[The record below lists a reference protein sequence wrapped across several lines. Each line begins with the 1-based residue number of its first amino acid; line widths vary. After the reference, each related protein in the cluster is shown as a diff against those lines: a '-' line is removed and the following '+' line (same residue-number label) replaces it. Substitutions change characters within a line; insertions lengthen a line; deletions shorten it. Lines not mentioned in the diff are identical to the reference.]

1 MRVIARRTIT
11 RTSAILRRSNS
22 MPMTWLKT
30 PRGINM
36 YLFSVLPVVSG
47 CFPLDR
53 QRNHHIVVVLKNAIM
68 AL

>member
-1 MRVIARRTIT
+1 
-11 RTSAILRRSNS
+11 

-30 PRGINM
+30 PSGINK

-53 QRNHHIVVVLKNAIM
+53 QRNHHIVVVLKNAII